1 MDILRF
7 IDYSPQRVM
16 EMNMMQRGA
25 VRSHADTIG
34 FGLGDVKEYLICC
47 SKSKEKKLN
56 LKPDPHRSRHDPHHS
71 HRDN

>member
-25 VRSHADTIG
+25 VRSHGDTIG
-34 FGLGDVKEYLICC
+34 FGFGDVKVFFYSQI
-47 SKSKEKKLN
+47 
-56 LKPDPHRSRHDPHHS
+56 
-71 HRDN
+71 